1 MSWQC
6 QADSD
11 PTCQF
16 ENKFARLGDLDA
28 RDAREKQVR
37 IEDPKHDK
45 YAQDRA
51 SQKICFL
58 DLLDLGTDLM
68 LDFQC
73 IQKKPRSE
81 HQYVDLLIRHFNF
94 R

>member
-1 MSWQC
+1 MLPIPCPGNARQILTLR
-6 QADSD
+6 D

-28 RDAREKQVR
+28 RDAREKQVC

-73 IQKKPRSE
+73 IRKKATKK
-81 HQYVDLLIRHFNF
+81 
-94 R
+94 